1 MILSLLHDT
10 EEDFNMT
17 KETRAK
23 VGETTFKAYKE
34 ITKIA
39 ADAHLTKEEK
49 ELFTSRLLILLS
61 QELST
66 KIQDNYFN
74 NN

>member
-1 MILSLLHDT
+1 
-10 EEDFNMT
+10 MT

-49 ELFTSRLLILLS
+49 
-61 QELST
+61 
-66 KIQDNYFN
+66 DNQIKVPKVL
-74 NN
+74 

>member
-1 MILSLLHDT
+1 
-10 EEDFNMT
+10 MT

-39 ADAHLTKEEK
+39 ADAKRSGDALQDVVQTAAYIARR
-49 ELFTSRLLILLS
+49 RLKRQPPS
-61 QELST
+61 A
-66 KIQDNYFN
+66 
-74 NN
+74 